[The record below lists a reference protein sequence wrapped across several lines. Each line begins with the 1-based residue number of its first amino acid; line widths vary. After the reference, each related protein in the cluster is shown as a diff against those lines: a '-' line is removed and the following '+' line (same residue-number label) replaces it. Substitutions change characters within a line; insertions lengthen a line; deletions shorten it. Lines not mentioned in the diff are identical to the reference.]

1 MKNIAFYIASR
12 YLLSRKGSTAVTFI
26 TWLAAGAMTVAVT
39 AMFVIISV
47 FSGLEDL
54 NKDLISNLHADLT
67 LKSTT
72 GKTMKDFDRISSIL
86 KNNKDISHFSRVIEE
101 KVYISYNG
109 KGDIAYLRGVDSAYT
124 QVNPIDK
131 DVFYGSYPSFKYSNE
146 VLMENSLDNRLSIPV
161 PSKTSSATLFMPKP
175 GTGIINKE
183 EDIYNKK
190 DILVTG
196 VFPGKDQLDNYII
209 APVELTEELL
219 GLPKHSAYQVVIKL
233 KNPEN
238 ADAVKQQLMSS
249 LGEPIRGEKAPSGQK
264 IEIKTKQEENA
275 AFWKMINTE
284 KLFIYLIFALVI
296 FITTF
301 NLAGAIIILQLDKKE
316 QAKSLVSLGFPLS
329 HLRQVYFYTG
339 VLIVILG
346 IVSGLI
352 LGTVLCYFQQYTE
365 FFRAN
370 ETLPFPVKI
379 VGKNYLTVSV
389 TAALLGFGI
398 SWVFSKISKD
408 YITKN

>member
-12 YLLSRKGSTAVTFI
+12 YLLSKKGSTAVTFI
-26 TWLAAGAMTVAVT
+26 TWLSVGAMSVAVT

-67 LKSTT
+67 IKSTT
-72 GKTMKDFDRISSIL
+72 GKTIDHFTKISSIL
-86 KNNKDISHFSRVIEE
+86 SKNKDISSFSRVIEE
-101 KVYISYNG
+101 KVYIKYG
-109 KGDIAYLRGVDSAYT
+109 EKGDIAYLRGVDSAYT
-124 QVNPIDK
+124 KVNPIDK
-131 DVFYGSYPSFKYSNE
+131 SIFFGKYPSFQYSNE

-161 PSKTSSATLFMPKP
+161 DTANYYATVFMPKP
-175 GTGIINKE
+175 GTGIITKE

-196 VFPGKDQLDNYII
+196 LFPGNEQLNNYII
-209 APVELTEELL
+209 APVELAEELL
-219 GLPKHSAYQVVIKL
+219 ALPKKSAYQIVIKL

-238 ADAVKQQLMSS
+238 TEAVKQNLLSS
-249 LGEPIRGEKAPSGQK
+249 LGKN

-301 NLAGAIIILQLDKKE
+301 NLAGAIIILQLDKKQ
-316 QAKSLVSLGFPLS
+316 QAKSLISLGFPLS
-329 HLRQVYFYTG
+329 HLRDVYFYTG
-339 VLIVILG
+339 ILIVILG
-346 IVSGLI
+346 IITGLI
-352 LGTVLCYFQQYTE
+352 IGTILCYFQLYTGI
-365 FFRAN
+365 FRAN
-370 ETLPFPVKI
+370 ATLPFPVKL
-379 VGKNYLTVSV
+379 VGKNYLIVAA
-389 TAALLGFGI
+389 TACVFGFGI
-398 SWVFSKISKD
+398 SWFFSKISKE

>member
-12 YLLSRKGSTAVTFI
+12 YLLAKKGSTAVTFI
-26 TWLAAGAMTVAVT
+26 TWLSAGAMTVAVT

-67 LKSTT
+67 LKSVS
-72 GKTMKDFDRISSIL
+72 GKTIKNLDKVNKTLSS
-86 KNNKDISHFSRVIEE
+86 NKEVSSFSRVIEE
-101 KVYISYNG
+101 KIYISFNG
-109 KGDIAYLRGVDSAYT
+109 KGDIAYLRGVDSAYVK
-124 QVNPIDK
+124 VNPINK
-131 DVFYGSYPSFKYSNE
+131 DVFYGTYPSFKYSNE

-161 PSKTSSATLFMPKP
+161 DSSNHYATVFMPKP

-209 APVELTEELL
+209 SPIELTEELL
-219 GLPKHSAYQVVIKL
+219 SLPKKSAYQIVIKL

-238 ADAVKQQLMSS
+238 ADAVKQNLLSA
-249 LGEPIRGEKAPSGQK
+249 LGKS
-264 IEIKTKQEENA
+264 IEIKTKEEENA

-284 KLFIYLIFALVI
+284 KMFIYLIFALVI

-316 QAKSLVSLGFPLS
+316 QAKSLISLGFPLS
-329 HLRQVYFYTG
+329 HLRRTYFYTG
-339 VLIVILG
+339 ILIVLSG
-346 IVSGLI
+346 VFTGLI
-352 LGTVLCYFQQYTE
+352 VGTALCYFQLYTE

-370 ETLPFPVKI
+370 EVLPFPVKI
-379 VGKNYLTVSV
+379 VGKNYFIVALTAS
-389 TAALLGFGI
+389 LFGI
-398 SWVFSKISKD
+398 AISWFFSKISKE

>member
-1 MKNIAFYIASR
+1 MSK
-12 YLLSRKGSTAVTFI
+12 KGSTAVTFI
-26 TWLAAGAMTVAVT
+26 TWLAVGAMTVAVT

-54 NKDLISNLHADLT
+54 NKELISNLHADLT
-67 LKSTT
+67 IKSSS
-72 GKTMKDFDRISSIL
+72 GKTLKDFDKINSVL
-86 KNNKDISHFSRVIEE
+86 KNNKEISNFSRVIEE

-124 QVNPIDK
+124 KVNPVNK
-131 DVFYGSYPSFKYSNE
+131 DIFYGTYPSFKYSNE
-146 VLMENSLDNRLSIPV
+146 VLMENSLDVRLSIPV
-161 PSKTSSATLFMPKP
+161 PSNSDYATIFMPRP

-190 DILVTG
+190 DILTTG
-196 VFPGKDQLDNYII
+196 LFAGKDQLNNYII
-209 APVELTEELL
+209 APIELAEELL
-219 GLPKHSAYQVVIKL
+219 NLPKHSAYQIVIKL

-238 ADAVKQQLMSS
+238 TDSVKQQLISS
-249 LGEPIRGEKAPSGQK
+249 LGKN
-264 IEIKTKQEENA
+264 IEVKTKEEENA

-316 QAKSLVSLGFPLS
+316 QAKSLISLGFPLS

-339 VLIVILG
+339 VLIVVLG
-346 IVSGLI
+346 IISGLLI
-352 LGTVLCYFQQYTE
+352 GTGLCYFQQFTE
-365 FFRAN
+365 FFKAN

-379 VGKNYLTVSV
+379 VGKNYITVAV
-389 TAALLGFGI
+389 TASLFGFGI
-398 SWVFSKISKD
+398 SWAFSKISKD

>member
-1 MKNIAFYIASR
+1 
-12 YLLSRKGSTAVTFI
+12 
-26 TWLAAGAMTVAVT
+26 MTVAVA

-47 FSGLEDL
+47 FSGLEEL

-67 LKSTT
+67 IKSAS
-72 GKTMKDFDRISSIL
+72 GKTIKNLDKITAAL
-86 KNNKDISHFSRVIEE
+86 KNNTEISSFSRIIEE

-109 KGDIAYLRGVDSAYT
+109 KGDIAYLRGVDSAYV
-124 QVNPIDK
+124 QVNPINK
-131 DVFYGSYPSFKYSNE
+131 DVFYGTYPSFEYSNE
-146 VLMENSLDNRLSIPV
+146 VLMENSLDNRLSLPV
-161 PSKTSSATLFMPKP
+161 ASSGNYATIFMPKP
-175 GTGIINKE
+175 GTGIISKE

-196 VFPGKDQLDNYII
+196 VFPGKDQLNNYII
-209 APVELTEELL
+209 SPIELAEELL
-219 GLPKHSAYQVVIKL
+219 DLPKKSAYQIVIKL

-238 ADAVKQQLMSS
+238 TDLVKAKLLSS
-249 LGEPIRGEKAPSGQK
+249 FGKI
-264 IEIKTKQEENA
+264 IEIKTKEEENA

-316 QAKSLVSLGFPLS
+316 QARSLISLGFPLS
-329 HLRQVYFYTG
+329 HLRKTYFYTG
-339 VLIVILG
+339 VLIVVSG
-346 IVSGLI
+346 IITGLI
-352 LGTVLCYFQQYTE
+352 LGTALCYFQLYTE

-370 ETLPFPVKI
+370 EALPFPVKI
-379 VGKNYLTVSV
+379 VGKNYLIVALTASV
-389 TAALLGFGI
+389 FGFTI
-398 SWVFSKISKD
+398 SWFFSKISKE

>member
-12 YLLSRKGSTAVTFI
+12 YLLAKKGSTAVTFI
-26 TWLAAGAMTVAVT
+26 TWLAVGAMTVAVA

-47 FSGLEDL
+47 FSGLEEL

-67 LKSTT
+67 IKSTS
-72 GKTMKDFDRISSIL
+72 GKTIKNLDKITDAL
-86 KNNKDISHFSRVIEE
+86 KNNTEISSFSRVIEE

-109 KGDIAYLRGVDSAYT
+109 KGDIAYLRGVDSAYV
-124 QVNPIDK
+124 QVNPINK
-131 DVFYGSYPSFKYSNE
+131 DVFYGTYPSFEYSNE
-146 VLMENSLDNRLSIPV
+146 VLMENSLDNRLSLPV
-161 PSKTSSATLFMPKP
+161 ASSGNYATIFMPKP
-175 GTGIINKE
+175 GTGIISKE

-196 VFPGKDQLDNYII
+196 VFPGKDQLNNYII
-209 APVELTEELL
+209 SPIELAEELL
-219 GLPKHSAYQVVIKL
+219 DLPKKSAYQIVIKL

-238 ADAVKQQLMSS
+238 TDLVKAKLLSS
-249 LGEPIRGEKAPSGQK
+249 FGKT
-264 IEIKTKQEENA
+264 IEIKTKEEENA

-316 QAKSLVSLGFPLS
+316 QARSLISLGFPLS
-329 HLRQVYFYTG
+329 HLRKTYFYTG
-339 VLIVILG
+339 VLIVVSG
-346 IVSGLI
+346 IITGLI
-352 LGTVLCYFQQYTE
+352 LGTALCYFQLYTE

-370 ETLPFPVKI
+370 EALPFPVKI
-379 VGKNYLTVSV
+379 VGKNYLIVALTASV
-389 TAALLGFGI
+389 FGFTI
-398 SWVFSKISKD
+398 SWFFSKISKE

>member
-12 YLLSRKGSTAVTFI
+12 YLLAKKGSTAVTFI
-26 TWLAAGAMTVAVT
+26 TWLAVGAMTVAVA

-67 LKSTT
+67 IKSTS
-72 GKTMKDFDRISSIL
+72 GKTIKDLEKISSIL
-86 KNNKDISHFSRVIEE
+86 KNNKEINNFSRVIEE
-101 KVYISYNG
+101 KIYINYNG
-109 KGDIAYLRGVDSAYT
+109 KGDIAFLRGVDSAYT
-124 QVNPIDK
+124 KVNPIDK
-131 DVFYGSYPSFKYSNE
+131 NVFYGTYPNFTYSNE

-161 PSKTSSATLFMPKP
+161 ASSSDYATVFMPKP

-196 VFPGKDQLDNYII
+196 VFPGNDQLDNYII
-209 APVELTEELL
+209 SPIELAEELL
-219 GLPKHSAYQVVIKL
+219 NLPKKSAYQIVIKL

-238 ADAVKQQLMSS
+238 TDSVKESLLSS
-249 LGEPIRGEKAPSGQK
+249 LGKN
-264 IEIKTKQEENA
+264 IEIKTKEEENA

-316 QAKSLVSLGFPLS
+316 QAKSLISLGFPLN
-329 HLRQVYFYTG
+329 HLRRTYFYTG
-339 VLIVILG
+339 VLIVISG
-346 IVSGLI
+346 IITGLI
-352 LGTVLCYFQQYTE
+352 LGTALCYFQLYTE

-370 ETLPFPVKI
+370 EALPFPVKI
-379 VGKNYLTVSV
+379 IGKNYFIVV
-389 TAALLGFGI
+389 FTASIFGFTI
-398 SWVFSKISKD
+398 SWFFSKISKE
-408 YITKN
+408 YIIKN

>member
-12 YLLSRKGSTAVTFI
+12 YLLAKKGSTAVTFI
-26 TWLAAGAMTVAVT
+26 TWLAVGAMTVAVT

-67 LKSTT
+67 IKSTS
-72 GKTMKDFDRISSIL
+72 GKTLKDFDKINAVL
-86 KNNKDISHFSRVIEE
+86 KNNKEISHFSRVIEE
-101 KVYISYNG
+101 KVYISYSG
-109 KGDIAYLRGVDSAYT
+109 KGDIAYLRGVDTAYT
-124 QVNPIDK
+124 KVNPVDK
-131 DVFYGSYPSFKYSNE
+131 DIFYGAYPSFKYSNE
-146 VLMENSLDNRLSIPV
+146 VLMENSLENRLSIPV
-161 PSKTSSATLFMPKP
+161 SSNSDYATVFMPKP

-196 VFPGKDQLDNYII
+196 VFPGKEQLDNYII
-209 APVELTEELL
+209 APVELAEELL
-219 GLPKHSAYQVVIKL
+219 NLPKHSAYQIVIKL
-233 KNPEN
+233 KNPDN
-238 ADAVKQQLMSS
+238 ANSVKQQLLSA
-249 LGEPIRGEKAPSGQK
+249 LGKN
-264 IEIKTKQEENA
+264 IEIKTKEEENA

-301 NLAGAIIILQLDKKE
+301 NLAGAIIILQLDKKQ

-329 HLRQVYFYTG
+329 HLRQIYFYTG
-339 VLIVILG
+339 ILIVVLG
-346 IVSGLI
+346 IISGLI

-365 FFRAN
+365 FFKAN
-370 ETLPFPVKI
+370 ETLPFPIKI
-379 VGKNYLTVSV
+379 VGQNYFIVSV
-389 TAALLGFGI
+389 TAALFGFGI

>member
-12 YLLSRKGSTAVTFI
+12 YLLSKKGSTAVTFI
-26 TWLAAGAMTVAVT
+26 TWLAVGAMTVAVT

-67 LKSTT
+67 LKSST
-72 GKTMKDFDRISSIL
+72 GKTIKNLDKVDKILRNDKEISS
-86 KNNKDISHFSRVIEE
+86 FSKVIEE
-101 KVYISYNG
+101 KIYISYNG

-124 QVNPIDK
+124 KVNPINK
-131 DVFYGSYPSFKYSNE
+131 DVFYGSYPSFEYSNE
-146 VLMENSLDNRLSIPV
+146 VLMENSLDNRLSIPIA
-161 PSKTSSATLFMPKP
+161 SSGDYATLFMPKP

-190 DILVTG
+190 DILITG

-209 APVELTEELL
+209 SPIELTQELL
-219 GLPKHSAYQVVIKL
+219 NLPKHSAYQIVIKL
-233 KNPEN
+233 KNSN
-238 ADAVKQQLMSS
+238 NTDSVKQRLLSS
-249 LGEPIRGEKAPSGQK
+249 LGKDV
-264 IEIKTKQEENA
+264 EIKTKEEENA

-316 QAKSLVSLGFPLS
+316 QAKSLISLGFPLS
-329 HLRQVYFYTG
+329 HLRRIYFYTG
-339 VLIVILG
+339 ILIVVLG
-346 IVSGLI
+346 VISGLI
-352 LGTVLCYFQQYTE
+352 LGTALCYFQLYTE
-365 FFRAN
+365 FFKAN
-370 ETLPFPVKI
+370 ETLPFPVRI
-379 VGKNYLTVSV
+379 VGKNYATVAI
-389 TAALLGFGI
+389 TASLFGFII
-398 SWVFSKISKD
+398 SWAFSKISKE

>member
-12 YLLSRKGSTAVTFI
+12 YLLSKKGSTAVTFI
-26 TWLAAGAMTVAVT
+26 TWLAVGAMTVAVT

-54 NKDLISNLHADLT
+54 NKELISNLHADLT
-67 LKSTT
+67 LKSSS
-72 GKTMKDFDRISSIL
+72 GKTLKDFDKINSVL
-86 KNNKDISHFSRVIEE
+86 KNNKEISNFSRVIEE

-124 QVNPIDK
+124 KVNPINK
-131 DVFYGSYPSFKYSNE
+131 DVFYGAYPSFKYSNE

-161 PSKTSSATLFMPKP
+161 PSSSDYATIFMPKP

-190 DILVTG
+190 DILVSG
-196 VFPGKDQLDNYII
+196 VFAGKDQLDNYII

-219 GLPKHSAYQVVIKL
+219 NLPKHSAYQIVIKL

-238 ADAVKQQLMSS
+238 TDSVKQQLISS
-249 LGEPIRGEKAPSGQK
+249 LGKN
-264 IEIKTKQEENA
+264 IEVKTKEEENA

-316 QAKSLVSLGFPLS
+316 QAKSLISLGFPLS

-339 VLIVILG
+339 VLIVVLG
-346 IVSGLI
+346 IISGLFI
-352 LGTVLCYFQQYTE
+352 GTGLCYFQQFTE
-365 FFRAN
+365 FFKAN

-379 VGKNYLTVSV
+379 VGKNYITVAV
-389 TAALLGFGI
+389 TASLFGFGI
-398 SWVFSKISKD
+398 SWAFSKISKD

>member
-1 MKNIAFYIASR
+1 LAK
-12 YLLSRKGSTAVTFI
+12 KGSTAVTFI
-26 TWLAAGAMTVAVT
+26 TWLAVGAMTVAVA

-54 NKDLISNLHADLT
+54 NKELISNLHADLT
-67 LKSTT
+67 IKSTS
-72 GKTMKDFDRISSIL
+72 GKTIKDFRKISDVL
-86 KNNKDISHFSRVIEE
+86 NKEKEISHFSRVIEE

-109 KGDIAYLRGVDSAYT
+109 KGDIAYLRGVDSAYIK
-124 QVNPIDK
+124 VNPIHK
-131 DVFYGSYPSFKYSNE
+131 DVFYGVYPTFEYSNE

-161 PSKTSSATLFMPKP
+161 TSSGNYATLFMPKP
-175 GTGIINKE
+175 GTGIISTE

-196 VFPGKDQLDNYII
+196 VFPGKDQLNNYII
-209 APVELTEELL
+209 SPIELTEELL
-219 GLPKHSAYQVVIKL
+219 DLPKKSAYQIVIKL

-238 ADAVKQQLMSS
+238 TDIVKAKLLSS
-249 LGEPIRGEKAPSGQK
+249 LGKD
-264 IEIKTKQEENA
+264 IEIKTKEEENA

-316 QAKSLVSLGFPLS
+316 QARSLISLGFPLS
-329 HLRQVYFYTG
+329 HLRKTYFYTG
-339 VLIVILG
+339 ILIVISG
-346 IVSGLI
+346 IITGLI
-352 LGTVLCYFQQYTE
+352 LGTALCYFQLYTE

-370 ETLPFPVKI
+370 EALPFPVRI
-379 VGKNYLTVSV
+379 VGKNYFIVAF
-389 TAALLGFGI
+389 TASLFGFTI
-398 SWVFSKISKD
+398 SWFFSKISKE